1 MTTIVGHNELVL
13 RAASFVLDEHRE
25 HPDRS
30 FDSLIEEASMRF
42 NLGPLDSEA
51 LRRILCDEKAE
62 EAH

>member
-1 MTTIVGHNELVL
+1 MTTIIGHSELVR
-13 RAASFVLDEHRE
+13 RAAGFVLDEHRE

-30 FDSLIEEASMRF
+30 LASLIEEASMRF

-51 LRRILCDEKAE
+51 LRRILCDTRTE